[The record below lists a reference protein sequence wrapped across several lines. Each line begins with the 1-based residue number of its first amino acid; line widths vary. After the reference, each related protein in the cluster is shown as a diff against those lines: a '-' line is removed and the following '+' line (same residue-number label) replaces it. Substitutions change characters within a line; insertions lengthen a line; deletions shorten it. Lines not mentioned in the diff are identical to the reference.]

1 MRIATLDECR
11 GRAGE
16 TRVALTPEAATLL
29 LRDGHEA
36 LIESGAGDEAH
47 FTDSRYVQVGARIAL
62 SAAEVYAQAD
72 VLCWVRPPDDEEIA
86 QMREGTICIGLLD
99 PLAHPERMVALA
111 QRGVIT
117 YALELLPRI
126 ARTQSMDALTSM
138 ATIAGYKA
146 VLIAADRLDKMC
158 PLLMTAAG
166 AITPATVL
174 VLGAGVAGLQA
185 IATAKR
191 LGARVE
197 VFDPRPAVREQAQSL
212 GATFLELTPTEN
224 AETTG
229 GYAREQSAAFLQR
242 ERAIIADRLPQAD
255 IVICT
260 AQVQGKRAP
269 VLVTG
274 EMVRSM
280 RPGAVLVDL
289 AAAQGGNCELTIP
302 DQESIINGV
311 VIVGAGNLPALVPA
325 DASRLYAR
333 NVINLFRYLYPAR
346 GAALA
351 GADDVLTGTCVSRG
365 GQVIHEA
372 VRAALAEQSRT
383 MEGSAG

>member
-1 MRIATLDECR
+1 
-11 GRAGE
+11 
-16 TRVALTPEAATLL
+16 
-29 LRDGHEA
+29 
-36 LIESGAGDEAH
+36 
-47 FTDSRYVQVGARIAL
+47 
-62 SAAEVYAQAD
+62 
-72 VLCWVRPPDDEEIA
+72 
-86 QMREGTICIGLLD
+86 
-99 PLAHPERMVALA
+99 
-111 QRGVIT
+111 
-117 YALELLPRI
+117 
-126 ARTQSMDALTSM
+126 
-138 ATIAGYKA
+138 
-146 VLIAADRLDKMC
+146 MC
-158 PLLMTAAG
+158 PLLMTAG
-166 AITPATVL
+166 GSITPATVL

-212 GATFLELTPTEN
+212 GATFLELTLTEN

-242 ERAIIADRLPQAD
+242 ERAIIAGRLPQAD

-280 RPGAVLVDL
+280 RPGAVLLDL

-311 VIVGAGNLPALVPA
+311 VIIGAGNLPALVPV
-325 DASRLYAR
+325 DASQLYAR
-333 NVINLFRYLYPAR
+333 NVVNLFRYLYPAR

-351 GADDVLTGTCVSRG
+351 DTDYILTGTCVGRD
-365 GQVIHEA
+365 GQIIHAA
-372 VRAALAEQSRT
+372 VRAALTEQSLT
-383 MEGSAG
+383 TEGIVG